1 MNRRASTTH
10 FVGALIWKFAPPA
23 AQLLLI
29 LIVARNGMLTDVGA
43 LAIASAL
50 SFFLGALGDF
60 GFSITLAVPR
70 VAFGRSTPPLRPTRA
85 IRITAAALA
94 SVLYGVF
101 WLAGIGG
108 HAPSLL
114 ILLPLPFFL
123 ALSYGYT
130 GALNAGGMLG
140 VEALVSIAESLT
152 IVALALAFMRTHDA
166 LASALLAL
174 VVARAL
180 GVLARMIAT
189 RRIPGAHVRASTPR
203 GVVRTQF
210 QFAAS
215 TVVTVV
221 QGQLDIVVIGFL
233 GTLTLAALYGPLLRA
248 AYSVLLIPEALSW
261 ALYGDAVRSRVAG
274 QASRVGTRAFFVTLG
289 LATGIGFA
297 VSAQPFMR
305 FLLGRSIDGLLFA
318 VLLFALVI
326 PIRSL
331 SSAFGIEIVRSG
343 RQARRIPVVAAA
355 GVILLA
361 GAAAAATSGSITG
374 LAAARLASEIVIVL
388 GYRTI
393 LLINGRPSAV

>member
-1 MNRRASTTH
+1 
-10 FVGALIWKFAPPA
+10 
-23 AQLLLI
+23 LI
-29 LIVARNGMLTDVGA
+29 LVLARNGTLTDVGA

-60 GFSITLAVPR
+60 GFSTTLAVPR
-70 VAFGRSTPPLRPTRA
+70 VAFGRSAPPLRPTRA
-85 IRITAAALA
+85 IRLGAAALA
-94 SVLYGVF
+94 SLLYGGF

-108 HAPSLL
+108 HAPTLL
-114 ILLPLPFFL
+114 ILFPLPFFL
-123 ALSYGYT
+123 GLSYGYT
-130 GALNAGGMLG
+130 GVLNAGGMLG
-140 VEALVSIAESLT
+140 VEVLVSIAESAT
-152 IVALALAFMRTHDA
+152 IVALAFAFMQRLDA

-174 VVARAL
+174 TVARGL
-180 GVLARMIAT
+180 GALARMVAT
-189 RRIPGAHVRASTPR
+189 RRVPDAHAHASPPR

-210 QFAAS
+210 KFAAS

-261 ALYGDAVRSRVAG
+261 ALYGDVIRSRVSG
-274 QASRVGTRAFFVTLG
+274 PGRRLGIRTFFITLG
-289 LATGIGFA
+289 IAAGIGFA
-297 VSAQPFMR
+297 VSAQPFLK
-305 FLLGRSIDGLLFA
+305 FLLGRPIDGLLFA
-318 VLLFALVI
+318 VLLFAVVI

-343 RQARRIPVVAAA
+343 RQARRIPVVAGA
-355 GVILLA
+355 GVVLLA
-361 GAAAAATSGSITG
+361 GAATAAVSGSITG

-393 LLINGRPSAV
+393 LRM